1 VRLRGPILGRPRHLC
16 YFLPANLA
24 QAPRR
29 RRERVAELMK
39 KAFALILMLLVV
51 GAASAAL
58 AADTLHFVIMSSED
72 PKKEGPKYAALAE
85 YLKQGVPGVGAI
97 ELRVAKDYPEAAALF
112 QGGEVDGMFSGSFV
126 AGIFIKKEVARPIVR
141 PVLNNGATTY
151 KAYII
156 AKEGTK
162 PFSGI
167 GDFRGKKVAYTL
179 LASSGEAFVRSLLAA
194 GEKPES
200 VYTPVPAA
208 SHLIAIN
215 AVQSGAADY
224 AVVKNMVWDPAK
236 FPGLALVGEDKGENP
251 NNTLIMSN
259 AAAAR
264 HGEAI
269 KGQLLKLEAD
279 AGAQAAEVKKIFG
292 IKAFTPTSAADF
304 AHTFEIFEKAHI
316 DPKSFAFSF

>member
-1 VRLRGPILGRPRHLC
+1 
-16 YFLPANLA
+16 
-24 QAPRR
+24 
-29 RRERVAELMK
+29 MK
-39 KAFALILMLLVV
+39 KVVSLFCLTLILTAV
-51 GAASAAL
+51 SFAL

-72 PKKEGPKYAALAE
+72 PKKEGPKYTALAE
-85 YLKQGVPGVGAI
+85 YLKAGVPAI
-97 ELRVAKDYPEAAALF
+97 GDIQLRVAKDYPEAAKLF

-126 AGIFIKKEVARPIVR
+126 AGIFIQKEVAKPIAR

-162 PFSGI
+162 PFAGI
-167 GDFRGKKVAYTL
+167 DDFRGKKVAYTL
-179 LASSGEAFVRSLLAA
+179 LAASGEAFVRGLLPV

-264 HGEAI
+264 HGEDI
-269 KGQLLKLEAD
+269 KRQLLKLESD
-279 AGAQAAEVKKIFG
+279 TGAQAAEVKKLFG
-292 IKAFTPTSAADF
+292 IKGFTPTSKADF
-304 AHTFEIFEKAHI
+304 SHTFGIFERANINAKTF
-316 DPKSFAFSF
+316 DFSF

>member
-1 VRLRGPILGRPRHLC
+1 MRK
-16 YFLPANLA
+16 ALA
-24 QAPRR
+24 LALTALLAVAP
-29 RRERVAELMK
+29 
-39 KAFALILMLLVV
+39 
-51 GAASAAL
+51 AASAADAL
-58 AADTLHFVIMSSED
+58 NFVIMSSED

-85 YLKQGVPGVGAI
+85 YLKTAVPQMGEI
-97 ELRVAKDYPEAAALF
+97 QLRVAKDYPEAAKLF
-112 QGGEVDGMFSGSFV
+112 QGGEVEGMFSGSFV
-126 AGIFIKKEVARPIVR
+126 AGIFIKKEVAKPIAR

-151 KAYII
+151 KAYVI

-162 PFSGI
+162 PFAGI

-179 LASSGEAFVRSLLAA
+179 LASSGEAFVRSLLPA

-208 SHLIAIN
+208 THLVAIN
-215 AVQSGAADY
+215 AVQSGAADF

-264 HGEAI
+264 YGDDIRRA
-269 KGQLLKLEAD
+269 LLKLDGD
-279 AGAQAAEVKKIFG
+279 AGAKAAEVKKLFG
-292 IKAFTPTSAADF
+292 IKGFVATAEADF
-304 AHTFEIFEKAHI
+304 AHTFSIFDKAGI
-316 DPKSFAFSF
+316 NPKTFAFSF

>member
-1 VRLRGPILGRPRHLC
+1 
-16 YFLPANLA
+16 
-24 QAPRR
+24 
-29 RRERVAELMK
+29 MK
-39 KAFALILMLLVV
+39 KVVSLFCLALIL
-51 GAASAAL
+51 ATASVAL

-85 YLKQGVPGVGAI
+85 YLKAGSPGIGDI
-97 ELRVAKDYPEAAALF
+97 QLRVAKDYTEAAKLF

-126 AGIFIKKEVARPIVR
+126 AGIFIKKEVAKPIAR
-141 PVLNNGATTY
+141 PVLASGATTY
-151 KAYII
+151 KAVII

-162 PFSGI
+162 PFAGI

-179 LASSGEAFVRSLLAA
+179 LASSGEAFVRGLLPA
-194 GEKPES
+194 GEKPEN

-259 AAAAR
+259 AAAGK
-264 HGEAI
+264 HGEDI
-269 KGQLLKLEAD
+269 KRLLLKLEAD
-279 AGAQAAEVKKIFG
+279 TGAQAAEVKKLFG
-292 IKAFTPTSAADF
+292 IKAFIPTTSADF
-304 AHTFEIFEKAHI
+304 SHTFEIFEKANI
-316 DPKSFAFSF
+316 NAKTFDFKF

>member
-1 VRLRGPILGRPRHLC
+1 
-16 YFLPANLA
+16 
-24 QAPRR
+24 
-29 RRERVAELMK
+29 MK
-39 KAFALILMLLVV
+39 KTAALFALVLIL
-51 GAASAAL
+51 AAVSSAL
-58 AADTLHFVIMSSED
+58 AADTLNFVIMSSED

-85 YLKQGVPGVGAI
+85 YLKAGNPLIGDVQ
-97 ELRVAKDYPEAAALF
+97 LRVAKDYPEAAKLF
-112 QGGEVDGMFSGSFV
+112 AGGEVEGMFSGSFV
-126 AGIFIKKEVARPIVR
+126 AGIFIKQEVAKPIVR
-141 PVLNNGATTY
+141 PVLNSGATTY

-167 GDFRGKKVAYTL
+167 ADFRGKRVAYTL
-179 LASSGEAFVRSLLAA
+179 LASSGEAFVRGLLAA
-194 GEKPES
+194 GEKPED

-259 AAAAR
+259 AAAEK
-264 HGEAI
+264 HGEGI
-269 KGQLLKLEAD
+269 KRQLLKLESD
-279 AGAQAAEVKKIFG
+279 AGSQAAEVKKLFG
-292 IKAFTPTSAADF
+292 IKGFIPTTSADF
-304 AHTFEIFEKAHI
+304 AHTFELFEKARI
-316 DPKSFAFSF
+316 NPKTFAFSF

>member
-1 VRLRGPILGRPRHLC
+1 
-16 YFLPANLA
+16 
-24 QAPRR
+24 
-29 RRERVAELMK
+29 MK
-39 KAFALILMLLVV
+39 KAVSLFCLALTLA
-51 GAASAAL
+51 AASVAS

-85 YLKQGVPGVGAI
+85 YLKVGSPEIGTI
-97 ELRVAKDYPEAAALF
+97 ELRVAKDYPEAARLF

-126 AGIFIKKEVARPIVR
+126 AGIFIKKNVARPIAR

-151 KAYII
+151 KAVII

-162 PFSGI
+162 PFAGI

-179 LASSGEAFVRSLLAA
+179 LASSGEAFVRGLLPA
-194 GEKPES
+194 GEKPEN

-215 AVQSGAADY
+215 AVQGGAADY

-259 AAAAR
+259 AAAKK
-264 HGEAI
+264 HGENI
-269 KGQLLKLEAD
+269 RRHLLKLETD
-279 AGAQAAEVKKIFG
+279 AGAQAVEVKKLFG
-292 IKAFTPTSAADF
+292 IKAFVDTTVADF
-304 AHTFEIFEKAHI
+304 AHTFEIFERANINAATFDFK
-316 DPKSFAFSF
+316 F